1 MDENTYVVDSRKEQ
15 EKRSLE
21 KQNALFQHKYL
32 SLGIADVFLGGHLLI
47 DMKLC
52 KREECSK
59 PCIEVCSTNALHWS
73 GDGKMMIFSELC
85 MHCGACVLVC
95 AVENCIEIT
104 RKRSC
109 GKVETLSS
117 AKQVLAVHRNTSTT
131 KRRQRVKDRS
141 IDRLQNQIGKNRSVL
156 P

>member
-1 MDENTYVVDSRKEQ
+1 MNQNMYVVDSRKEQ
-15 EKRSLE
+15 EKRSPK
-21 KQNALFQHKYL
+21 KQNALLRHKYL
-32 SLGIADVFLGGHLLI
+32 SMAIVDIFLEGYLLI

-73 GDGKMMIFSELC
+73 KDGMVIFSELC
-85 MHCGACVLVC
+85 MHCGACVLAC
-95 AVENCIEIT
+95 EVENCMKIT

-117 AKQVLAVHRNTSTT
+117 PKQVLTVHRNASTE
-131 KRRQRVKDRS
+131 KRRQRVKS
-141 IDRLQNQIGKNRSVL
+141 MHGY
-156 P
+156 